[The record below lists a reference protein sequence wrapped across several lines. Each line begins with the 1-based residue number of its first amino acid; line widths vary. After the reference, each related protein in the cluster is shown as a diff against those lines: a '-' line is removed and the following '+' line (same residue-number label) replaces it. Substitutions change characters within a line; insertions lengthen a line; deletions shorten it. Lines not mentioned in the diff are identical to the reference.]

1 MLRQHHSKENQR
13 ITMSKKLTTGT
24 TFTEIDLIREALE
37 QQGFSP
43 VFDSAYTPQTMRAF
57 AGTSFRANVG
67 VTSENFTEVTGLH
80 TYGDLGFAVKANG
93 KIDLIG
99 DDLLIATP
107 RFTPILDGITSAY
120 AERKYI
126 RNHYEAG
133 FTLDSRHV
141 TGNGDVALTFVQ
153 RGTR

>member
-1 MLRQHHSKENQR
+1 MLRQNQSKENQR

-37 QQGFSP
+37 QQGFTP
-43 VFDSAYTPQTMRAF
+43 VFDSAYPSQTMRAF

-93 KIDLIG
+93 TIDLIG
-99 DDLLIATP
+99 DDMLIATP

-141 TGNGDVALTFVQ
+141 TDNGDVALTFVQ
-153 RGTR
+153 VGAL